1 MWWRAPSRHRHTRR
15 TPQVRPLRRNNPG
28 AQCRLHASHPYTW
41 TSNRGLICRANTTAR
56 LHHVYWPLGQ
66 HSRAQEMI
74 KMRRMRTLLGFGF
87 LAIVLL
93 LAGVPARG
101 DESLAITL
109 VPVNDLPRADDV

>member
-1 MWWRAPSRHRHTRR
+1 
-15 TPQVRPLRRNNPG
+15 
-28 AQCRLHASHPYTW
+28 
-41 TSNRGLICRANTTAR
+41 
-56 LHHVYWPLGQ
+56 
-66 HSRAQEMI
+66 MI

-109 VPVNDLPRADDV
+109 VPVNDLPRADDVADRGGLAKLATIIKNERSTGY